1 VRGERVERLAAQTMW
16 EYHEGVLRAQRVLEA
31 MGVIEAL
38 RQAGV
43 QPDDTVRIG
52 NVELEWVW

>member
-1 VRGERVERLAAQTMW
+1 MW